1 MIEQGFLGSGHE
13 DGAAAIGHLLVP
25 EKARRLD
32 VLIGKRAAGILE
44 PRGQARRHAGVHHH
58 AFGNHIVEPQSPEPA
73 QVRGPTELLRKQG
86 RVQRELAG
94 AIRQGV
100 HATAQGND
108 FSLRRPARKLQQDR
122 RPALWKGLRH
132 ERQVKTG
139 HAPNQISQA
148 LVIHI

>member
-73 QVRGPTELLRKQG
+73 QVRGPTELLRK
-86 RVQRELAG
+86 
-94 AIRQGV
+94 
-100 HATAQGND
+100 
-108 FSLRRPARKLQQDR
+108 RRPARKLQQDR